1 MSIFDKVAAIG
12 VVPVIA
18 LEDARHALPLADALA
33 EVGLRVIEVTFRTA
47 AAVDTIHQI
56 ARHRP
61 EMLVGAG
68 TVLNEAQADAAKA
81 AGAMFALSP
90 GIDRAVLDHSAQ
102 IGLPFAPGIMTPSDL
117 QIALR
122 AGCKLVKFFPAVAAG
137 GLDMLKNIA
146 GPYLHT
152 GIGFNPTGGITREFG
167 RLAWLRSGS
176 GSRRD
181 VDRHQRPDRG
191 GKLGCGPQQRHR
203 GGCLGS
209 SDPRKLSQRHVMA
222 GILALGSRAPGCRI
236 TSAENICPT
245 VTATSG
251 RFPSNRAAR

>member
-1 MSIFDKVAAIG
+1 MTIFDKVAAIG

-33 EVGLRVIEVTFRTA
+33 EGGLGVIEVTFRTT
-47 AAVDTIHQI
+47 AAVDTIRQI
-56 ARHRP
+56 AQHRP

-68 TVLNEAQADAAKA
+68 TVLTEAQADTAKA

-117 QIALR
+117 QAALR

-137 GLDMLKNIA
+137 GLNMLKNIA

-152 GIGFNPTGGITREFG
+152 GIGFNPTGGVTREN
-167 RLAWLRSGS
+167 LADWLGYGPVRA
-176 GSRRD
+176 
-181 VDRHQRPDRG
+181 VG
-191 GKLGCGPQQRHR
+191 GTWIAT
-203 GGCLGS
+203 S
-209 SDPRKLSQRHVMA
+209 A
-222 GILALGSRAPGCRI
+222 GIA
-236 TSAENICPT
+236 AENWDTI
-245 VTATSG
+245 
-251 RFPSNRAAR
+251 RNNAAEAAALVRHIRGS